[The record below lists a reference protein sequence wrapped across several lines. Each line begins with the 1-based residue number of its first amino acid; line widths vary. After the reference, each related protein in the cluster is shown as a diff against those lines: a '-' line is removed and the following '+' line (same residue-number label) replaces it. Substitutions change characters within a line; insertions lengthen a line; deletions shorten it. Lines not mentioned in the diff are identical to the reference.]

1 MKNTLKVANILSWFN
16 LFFWGVPLL
25 INLFKALS
33 SLNPVILGALVLF
46 GSIPLHS
53 YAALQLHKSIRK
65 PEVKLSHNTPAGI
78 RFVGLIALFFGFFFL
93 LCGTVFIRSAPTL
106 LNLFKEQMTDFKDAY
121 SGMTV
126 SDLRRVGFIVLG
138 LGLIAIINVILN
150 LRLLRWYYLVRQSD
164 VS

>member
-25 INLFKALS
+25 INLLKALTS
-33 SLNPVILGALVLF
+33 FNPLVLGLLVLF
-46 GSIPLHS
+46 ASIPLHS

-78 RFVGLIALFFGFFFL
+78 RFVGLIALFFGIIFL
-93 LCGTVFIRSAPTL
+93 LYGIALLRNAPEL
-106 LNLFKEQMTDFKDAY
+106 LSLFKEQMPDYKEFDAM
-121 SGMTV
+121 MTV
-126 SDLRRVGFIVLG
+126 PNLRRIGAVVLVLG
-138 LGLIAIINVILN
+138 FVTIINVILN